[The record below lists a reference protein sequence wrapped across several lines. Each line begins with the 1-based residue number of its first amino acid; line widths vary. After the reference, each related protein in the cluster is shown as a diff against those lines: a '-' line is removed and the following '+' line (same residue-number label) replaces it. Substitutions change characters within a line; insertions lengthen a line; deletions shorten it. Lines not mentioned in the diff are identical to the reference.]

1 MMTKRTALFLV
12 LLLLPALASA
22 ASATPLNFYLGA
34 SLGEEV
40 VAETGDPSFDVSGDS
55 AYKVFAGL
63 KLGRIL
69 GVEVAYHDFGTQV
82 CCPNVADYGFNLDVD
97 GLSAA
102 GVVGLSISRVNLF
115 AKLGVFSWNE
125 DGFFDGL
132 IGRIDVSDDGQDLM
146 GGVGAAVKLT
156 DHFAVR
162 AAWEYF
168 EFAGSDVD
176 FVSLGVEYKF

>member
-1 MMTKRTALFLV
+1 MMMKRTAFFLV
-12 LLLLPALASA
+12 LLLLSA
-22 ASATPLNFYLGA
+22 VAGAAPLNFYLGA

-40 VAETGDPSFDVSGDS
+40 VADTDDPSFDVSGDS

-63 KLGRIL
+63 KLGRL
-69 GVEVAYHDFGTQV
+69 FGVEVAYHDFGTQI
-82 CCPNVADYGFNLDVD
+82 CCPNVVDYGFHLDVD

-125 DGFFDGL
+125 DGFLDSI

-146 GGVGAAVKLT
+146 GGVGAAIKLT
-156 DHFAVR
+156 GHFSVR
-162 AAWEYF
+162 AEWEYF

-176 FVSLGVEYKF
+176 FVSIGVEYKF